1 MSQRRPPPKTPPP
14 PPVEDEEEEFDE
26 EMDEF
31 DDDGV
36 DMFEALGSLL
46 ATEDGETVATLLS
59 GLKDSV
65 ETVARQLEVHNKIMV
80 KILTELKGSKVCLC
94 NPTPEPQYIAAP
106 A

>member
-31 DDDGV
+31 DEDGM
-36 DMFEALGSLL
+36 DMFEALGGLL
-46 ATEDGETVATLLS
+46 ATEDGETVATLLA

-65 ETVARQLEVHNKIMV
+65 EGVARQLEVHNKIMV
-80 KILTELKGSKVCLC
+80 KILTEMKGSKQ
-94 NPTPEPQYIAAP
+94 TPEPQHIAAP

>member
-14 PPVEDEEEEFDE
+14 APPVEDEEEFDE
-26 EMDEF
+26 EDMDEF
-31 DDDGV
+31 EDDGV
-36 DMFEALGSLL
+36 DMFEALGGLL

-65 ETVARQLEVHNKIMV
+65 DTVARQLEVHNKIMV
-80 KILTELKGSKVCLC
+80 KILTELKGSKVCSC
-94 NPTPEPQYIAAP
+94 NPTPDAAP

>member
-14 PPVEDEEEEFDE
+14 PPVEDEEEFDE

-31 DDDGV
+31 EDDGV

-46 ATEDGETVATLLS
+46 ATEDGETVATLLA

-80 KILTELKGSKVCLC
+80 KILTELKGSKVCSC
-94 NPTPEPQYIAAP
+94 NPTPDAAP

>member
-31 DDDGV
+31 DEDGM
-36 DMFEALGSLL
+36 DMFEALGGLL
-46 ATEDGETVATLLS
+46 ATEDGETVATLLA

-65 ETVARQLEVHNKIMV
+65 DGVARQLEVHNKIMV
-80 KILTELKGSKVCLC
+80 KILTEMKGSKA
-94 NPTPEPQYIAAP
+94 PEPQHIAAP